1 MRYRKWKVEKRNI
14 LALSGK
20 QLKWAD
26 AYLGEAKFN
35 KTEAAR
41 IAGYR
46 GDDKSLANIGYQN
59 YRKLEIKE
67 YIEKRLSE
75 SVMSADEALQ
85 HLSDIARPPVS
96 HFDFFAHEVASIKSE
111 DGDGEEVEV
120 IRTVINAEMVKEY
133 GHLIRTI
140 SFTNAGPK
148 IEFYSRM
155 DALQLIGKHYQLFE
169 PREQQP
175 QETIQYTP
183 EQWRQEQERRR
194 TEADKTLSKFED
206 AKD

>member
-1 MRYRKWKVEKRNI
+1 M
-14 LALSGK
+14 ALSGK
-20 QLKWAD
+20 QLKWAE

-41 IAGYR
+41 IAGYK

-67 YIEKRLSE
+67 YIDQRLSE
-75 SVMSADEALQ
+75 AVMSADETLQ
-85 HLSDIARPPVS
+85 HLSDIARPPVT
-96 HFDFFAHEVASIKSE
+96 HFDFFVPEVAMIADKN
-111 DGDGEEVEV
+111 GGEVEV
-120 IRTVINAEMVKEY
+120 IRTAINAEMVKQY
-133 GHLIRTI
+133 GHLIKTI

-155 DALQLIGKHYQLFE
+155 DALQLIGKHYSLFE
-169 PREQQP
+169 QKEQQP

-183 EQWRQEQERRR
+183 DQWREEQQRRR
-194 TEADKTLSKFED
+194 DEVED
-206 AKD
+206 TMSQFDDA